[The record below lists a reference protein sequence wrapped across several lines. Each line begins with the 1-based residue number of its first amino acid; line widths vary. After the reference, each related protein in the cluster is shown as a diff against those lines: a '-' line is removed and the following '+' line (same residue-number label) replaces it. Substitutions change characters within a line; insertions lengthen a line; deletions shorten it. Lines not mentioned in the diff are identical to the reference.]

1 MRSET
6 AFQILLTIV
15 ILILYLEIRPL
26 MKSNI
31 EDNDFEGHQISKRR
45 DQNENMKANPD
56 AYQDAATKDDVTLK
70 G

>member
-1 MRSET
+1 
-6 AFQILLTIV
+6 
-15 ILILYLEIRPL
+15 